1 MNLLQQVKAKRIGP
15 DILATHWL
23 LHFRLGQRWMLSKLG
38 KCGKNVWLRPGC
50 LLVDTDFIEMG
61 DNVVIRPGTQIYAC
75 ASRGAK
81 ILIEKNVLI
90 APNVLITV
98 SNHKYRNSNMPI
110 LLQGGV
116 YSSII
121 IKEGS
126 WIGANATILG
136 GVHTIGR
143 NSVVAAGAVVTKD
156 VPDHCVVGG
165 VPARIMSRI

>member
-1 MNLLQQVKAKRIGP
+1 
-15 DILATHWL
+15 LATHWL
-23 LHFRLGQRWMLSKLG
+23 LHFRFGQRWMLSKLR

-50 LLVDTDFIEMG
+50 LLVYTDSIEIG
-61 DNVVIRPGTQIYAC
+61 DNVVVRPGTQIYAC
-75 ASRGAK
+75 TPKGAN
-81 ILIEKNVLI
+81 IIIEKNVLI
-90 APNVLITV
+90 ASNVLITV
-98 SNHKYRNSNMPI
+98 SSHEYRNSNMPI

-126 WIGANATILG
+126 WIGANATILS
-136 GVHTIGR
+136 GVNIIGR